1 MLKYRFFGFISF
13 LLLMWAC
20 ANQTTPSGGPKDTTP
35 PKLLRSTPSQKQK
48 NFHDKKIE
56 LVFDEAVN
64 LNNPKDEILIS
75 PKIGKEV
82 DFTVRKNAVSI
93 TPSKEWQE
101 NTTYSIFFRQGI
113 RDITENNAP
122 ENLKLAFSTGP
133 YIDSMAL
140 YGKVKLALTE
150 KTIDKITVA
159 LYQSDT
165 FNIFKHE
172 PDYFTIANDKGIFS
186 IENIKEG
193 NYYIYAFEDKNKN
206 LKVESNSEKFG
217 FLKDETQLVG
227 RIDSLTIPLVNLN
240 TRELKLNSVRNNGL
254 FTVLRFN
261 KHITEYNLSNEKG
274 ISVVNSFG
282 DSQTDIQ
289 FYNPKE
295 IQDSLQ
301 FSIKATDSVD
311 FKIDTTFYIKSMEP
325 SFIPS
330 DFTVKTEGPKYSIST
345 SELTQNFQLSKPL
358 AMLLYDSIFIE
369 TDSTHTITT
378 NKADFSYDSIFKKI
392 YFHKTIPQDSLFR
405 NQKFLT
411 QLIINPAAFIS
422 IENDS
427 SKAQKHGITRLPED
441 KTGTLL
447 IETKTEVPNYIIQ
460 VLNSGGEV
468 VDMVK
473 NSKKHTFKY
482 LQPQNYKIRVII
494 DSNNNGRW
502 DPGNI
507 YKREE
512 PEQVYFYQ
520 TPDKKYE
527 FPIRANWE
535 LGPLMLIF

>member
-358 AMLLYDSIFIE
+358 AMLLYDNIFIE